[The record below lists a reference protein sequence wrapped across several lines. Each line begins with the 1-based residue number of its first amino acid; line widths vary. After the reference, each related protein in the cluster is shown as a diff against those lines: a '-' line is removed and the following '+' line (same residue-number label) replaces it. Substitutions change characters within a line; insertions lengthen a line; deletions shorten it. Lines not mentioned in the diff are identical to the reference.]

1 VTTVKAN
8 PVELGYSTTA
18 QQVQNP
24 LVHAFNRRSH
34 LRIAGLAA
42 LCVVCLC
49 AAVIAREPAAALSD
63 TEIDAALRMASDESA
78 AAAFLNTYRL
88 QAHSG
93 TDRGPMLGWLS
104 TPFSRTVLAGL
115 AARKGGQTIGR
126 HDIAADPFFSEFVV
140 IATPQPAADSR
151 AVANI
156 TEIAVETRVGTEV
169 TDTLLP
175 MRMRPATVLEQKLHG
190 MESVADAVVA
200 VFSLD
205 AVAPMFEGR
214 DPHVVVRVTFDKAA
228 KGPTPLTACKD
239 CLVSISDR

>member
-1 VTTVKAN
+1 V
-8 PVELGYSTTA
+8 
-18 QQVQNP
+18 
-24 LVHAFNRRSH
+24 
-34 LRIAGLAA
+34 RIAGLAA
-42 LCVVCLC
+42 LGVVCLC
-49 AAVIAREPAAALSD
+49 AVVIAREPAAALSD
-63 TEIDAALRMASDESA
+63 RDIDAALRIASDERA
-78 AAAFLNTYRL
+78 ATAFLNTHRL

-93 TDRGPMLGWLS
+93 TDSGPMLGWLS
-104 TPFSRTVLAGL
+104 TPFSRIVLAAL

-126 HDIAADPFFSEFVV
+126 DDIAADPFFCEFAV
-140 IATPQPAADSR
+140 IATPQPAANRR
-151 AVANI
+151 AVAHI

-169 TDTLLP
+169 TDMLLP
-175 MRMRPATVLEQKLHG
+175 MRMRPATALERKLHG
-190 MESVADAVVA
+190 MESVSDAVVA